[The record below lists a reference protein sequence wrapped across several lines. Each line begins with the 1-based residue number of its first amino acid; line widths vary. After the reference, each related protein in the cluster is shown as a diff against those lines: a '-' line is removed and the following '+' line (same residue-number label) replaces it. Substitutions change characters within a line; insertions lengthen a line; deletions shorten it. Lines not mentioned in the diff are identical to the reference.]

1 SRLQLFFFS
10 SRRRHT
16 RFSRDWS
23 SDVCSSDLD
32 EVQDV
37 LHPAAYGSDRVYDFR
52 LADSTTIV
60 LPGAP
65 EPVRVYEVQV
75 RPRNPAASGFVGSVF
90 IDRARGDI
98 VRMTFTFTPASYVD
112 RQIGSASW
120 RV

>member
-1 SRLQLFFFS
+1 MYYHLDHLTVVQNGFGDIIRMG
-10 SRRRHT
+10 
-16 RFSRDWS
+16 DG
-23 SDVCSSDLD
+23 D

-90 IDRARGDI
+90 IDRRSEERRVGKEWW
-98 VRMTFTFTPASYVD
+98 VRWWASAWQEE
-112 RQIGSASW
+112 R
-120 RV
+120 